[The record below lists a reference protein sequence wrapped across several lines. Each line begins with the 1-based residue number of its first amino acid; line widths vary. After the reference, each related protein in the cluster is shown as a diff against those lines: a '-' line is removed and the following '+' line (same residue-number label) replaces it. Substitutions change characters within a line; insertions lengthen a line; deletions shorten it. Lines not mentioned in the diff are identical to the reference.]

1 MKFLKKYVDPK
12 IRLYSII
19 PLLTVFLFNDLVY
32 WGTMTVTSGHYHYDF
47 TTELDRMVPIQPWT
61 ILIYF
66 GCYLFWG
73 VNYIMMGHLGKEQ
86 FYKFITAD
94 MISRVICGVF
104 FLLLPTTNIRPEL
117 PADSIFNP
125 AMRWLWDTDEAAN
138 LFPSIH
144 CLVSWFCYIGIRGK
158 EKIPRWYRVFSCVM
172 ALAVF
177 VSTQTTKQ
185 HYLVDVIAAVVI
197 AEGCYWIAGHTRIYI
212 GIMHKFEKLNKR
224 LGLSADNREE
234 V

>member
-32 WGTMTVTSGHYHYDF
+32 WGTMIVAAGRYHYDF
-47 TTELDRMVPIQPWT
+47 TTELDRMVPILPWT

-73 VNYIMMGHLGKEQ
+73 VNYIMIGHLGIEH

-104 FLLLPTTNIRPEL
+104 FLFLPTTNIRPEL
-117 PADSIFNP
+117 PAESIFNP
-125 AMRWLWDTDEAAN
+125 AMRWLWNMDEAAN

-144 CLVSWFCYIGIRGK
+144 CLVSWFCYIGIRGE
-158 EKIPRWYRVFSCVM
+158 EKILRWYQSFSCVT

-177 VSTQTTKQ
+177 ISTQTTKQ

-197 AEGCYWIAGHTRIYI
+197 AEGCYWIAGHTQVYI
-212 GIMHKFEKLNKR
+212 GIMNRFEKLNKR
-224 LGLSADNREE
+224 LGLSADSGEE

>member
-32 WGTMTVTSGHYHYDF
+32 WGTMIVAAGRYHYDF
-47 TTELDRMVPIQPWT
+47 TTELDRMVPILPWT

-73 VNYIMMGHLGKEQ
+73 VNYIMMGHLGIEH

-104 FLLLPTTNIRPEL
+104 FLFLPTTNIRPEL
-117 PADSIFNP
+117 PAESIFNP
-125 AMRWLWDTDEAAN
+125 AMRWLWNMDEAAN

-144 CLVSWFCYIGIRGK
+144 CLVSWFCYIGIRGE
-158 EKIPRWYRVFSCVM
+158 EKIPRWYQSFSCVT

-177 VSTQTTKQ
+177 ISTQTTKQ

-197 AEGCYWIAGHTRIYI
+197 AEGCYWIAWHTQVYI
-212 GIMHKFEKLNKR
+212 GIMNRFEKLNKR
-224 LGLSADNREE
+224 LGLSADSGEE

>member
-32 WGTMTVTSGHYHYDF
+32 WGTMIVAAGRYHYDF
-47 TTELDRMVPIQPWT
+47 TTELDRMVPILPWT

-73 VNYIMMGHLGKEQ
+73 VNYIMIGHLGIEH

-104 FLLLPTTNIRPEL
+104 FLFL
-117 PADSIFNP
+117 PAFPLRFSEGIP
-125 AMRWLWDTDEAAN
+125 CGRW
-138 LFPSIH
+138 I
-144 CLVSWFCYIGIRGK
+144 
-158 EKIPRWYRVFSCVM
+158 
-172 ALAVF
+172 
-177 VSTQTTKQ
+177 
-185 HYLVDVIAAVVI
+185 
-197 AEGCYWIAGHTRIYI
+197 
-212 GIMHKFEKLNKR
+212 
-224 LGLSADNREE
+224 LS
-234 V
+234 

>member
-1 MKFLKKYVDPK
+1 MESLKKYVDPK

-32 WGTMTVTSGHYHYDF
+32 WGAMAITSGHYHYDL
-47 TTELDRMVPIQPWT
+47 TTDLDRMVPILPWT
-61 ILIYF
+61 IIIYF
-66 GCYLFWG
+66 GCYLFLC
-73 VNYIMMGHLGKEQ
+73 VNYIMMGHLGKVH

-94 MISRVICGVF
+94 MMSRVICGIF
-104 FLLLPTTNIRPEL
+104 FLFLPTTNIRPEL
-117 PADSIFNP
+117 PAHSIFNP
-125 AMRWLWDTDEAAN
+125 AMCFLWNVDEAAN

-158 EKIPRWYRVFSCVM
+158 KQIPLWYRIFSCVM

-177 VSTQTTKQ
+177 ASTQTTKQ

-197 AEGCYWIAGHTRIYI
+197 AECCFWIACHSRIYI
-212 GIMHKFEKLNKR
+212 GIMNGFEKLNKR
-224 LGLSADNREE
+224 LGLYVGSGEE